1 MINHGTDPHCDPNDL
16 DWVNIDLTPLLFCN
30 YHCPY
35 CYNGFAREQP
45 FYTDKSVMWND
56 HHVDILLHQFS
67 EMKYK
72 LMIQILGGEPLFWK
86 PLNHLIEGLDKIDN
100 VKITRIYTNAYKK
113 LNNTTISPKLDM
125 VLDYHPMCTKNDTLF
140 YNAQYC
146 LDHNIQFRIK
156 MMLLQTPEA
165 KHNVEKFVKE
175 ATDLGFKDYLRT
187 AFLNNNQV
195 LMDPNYYSIEG
206 IPSFINYY
214 IKGKWVDEK
223 DLWKTN
229 LSFTGQKCHLNYIAI
244 RPAGEISQACLGIN
258 AHSNIFE
265 DMDFGKN
272 YKIPDVHCWVGYCG
286 ANCCTE
292 LIKVDEKEGDENG

>member
-72 LMIQILGGEPLFWK
+72 LIIQILGGEPLFWK

-113 LNNTTISPKLDM
+113 LDNTTISPKLDM

-175 ATDLGFKDYLRT
+175 ATNLGFRDYLRT

-244 RPAGEISQACLGIN
+244 RPAGEISQACLGVN

-272 YKIPDVHCWVGYCG
+272 YKIPDVHCWVDYCG

>member
-1 MINHGTDPHCDPNDL
+1 MISHCTDPHCDPNDL
-16 DWVNIDLTPLLFCN
+16 DWVHIDLTPLLFCN

-35 CYNGFAREQP
+35 CYNGFTREQP
-45 FYTDKSVMWND
+45 FYMDKSVMWND

-113 LNNTTISPKLDM
+113 LDNTTISPKLDM
-125 VLDYHPMCTKNDTLF
+125 VLDYHPMCTKNETLF
-140 YNAQYC
+140 YNAKYC

-175 ATDLGFKDYLRT
+175 ATDLGFRDYLRT
-187 AFLNNNQV
+187 AFINNNQV

-206 IPSFINYY
+206 IPSFVNYY
-214 IKGKWVDEK
+214 IKGKWIDEK

-244 RPAGEISQACLGIN
+244 RPAGEISQACFGVN

-272 YKIPDVHCWVGYCG
+272 YKIPDVHCWVNYCG

>member
-1 MINHGTDPHCDPNDL
+1 MISHGTDPHCNPEDP

-35 CYNGFAREQP
+35 CYNSFSKEKP
-45 FYTDKSVMWND
+45 FYSDKSVMWDD

-72 LMIQILGGEPLFWK
+72 LMIQVLGGEPLFWK

-113 LNNTTISPKLDM
+113 LDNTTISPKLDM
-125 VLDYHPMCTKNDTLF
+125 ILDYHPMCTKNDTLF

-175 ATDLGFKDYLRT
+175 ATDLGFRDYLRT

-223 DLWKTN
+223 I
-229 LSFTGQKCHLNYIAI
+229 Y
-244 RPAGEISQACLGIN
+244 
-258 AHSNIFE
+258 
-265 DMDFGKN
+265 GKQIYLLLVKN
-272 YKIPDVHCWVGYCG
+272 VI
-286 ANCCTE
+286 
-292 LIKVDEKEGDENG
+292 

>member
-1 MINHGTDPHCDPNDL
+1 MISHGTDPHCNPEDP

-35 CYNGFAREQP
+35 CYNSFSNEKP
-45 FYTDKSVMWND
+45 FYSDKSVMWDD
-56 HHVDILLHQFS
+56 HHVEILLHQFS

-72 LMIQILGGEPLFWK
+72 LMVQVLGGEPLFWK

-113 LNNTTISPKLDM
+113 LDNTTISPKLDM
-125 VLDYHPMCTKNDTLF
+125 ILDYHPMCTKNDTLF

-146 LDHNIQFRIK
+146 LDHNIQFKIK
-156 MMLLQTPEA
+156 LMLLQTPEA

-175 ATDLGFKDYLRT
+175 ATDLGFRDYLRT

-258 AHSNIFE
+258 THSNIFE

-272 YKIPDVHCWVGYCG
+272 YRIPDVHCWVDYCG

-292 LIKVDEKEGDENG
+292 LIKDDESEV

>member
-1 MINHGTDPHCDPNDL
+1 MISHGTDPHCNPEDP

-35 CYNGFAREQP
+35 CYNSFSNEKP
-45 FYTDKSVMWND
+45 FYSDKSVMWDD
-56 HHVDILLHQFS
+56 HHVEILLHQFS

-72 LMIQILGGEPLFWK
+72 LMVQVLGGEPLFWK

-113 LNNTTISPKLDM
+113 LDNTTISPKLDM
-125 VLDYHPMCTKNDTLF
+125 ILDYHPMCTKNDTLF

-146 LDHNIQFRIK
+146 LDHNIQFKIK
-156 MMLLQTPEA
+156 LMLLQTPEA

-175 ATDLGFKDYLRT
+175 ATDLGFRDYLRT
-187 AFLNNNQV
+187 AFLNNSQI

-258 AHSNIFE
+258 THSNIFE

-272 YKIPDVHCWVGYCG
+272 YRIPDVHCWVDYCG

-292 LIKVDEKEGDENG
+292 LIKDDESEV

>member
-1 MINHGTDPHCDPNDL
+1 
-16 DWVNIDLTPLLFCN
+16 
-30 YHCPY
+30 
-35 CYNGFAREQP
+35 
-45 FYTDKSVMWND
+45 MWDD

-72 LMIQILGGEPLFWK
+72 LMIQVLGGEPLFWK

-113 LNNTTISPKLDM
+113 LDNTTISPKLDM

-175 ATDLGFKDYLRT
+175 ATDLGFRDYLRT

-244 RPAGEISQACLGIN
+244 RPAGEISQACLGVN

-272 YKIPDVHCWVGYCG
+272 YRIPDVHCWVGYCG

-292 LIKVDEKEGDENG
+292 LIKVDEEEGDENG

>member
-72 LMIQILGGEPLFWK
+72 LIIQILGGEPLFWK

-113 LNNTTISPKLDM
+113 LDNTTISPKLDM

-175 ATDLGFKDYLRT
+175 ATNLGFRDYLRT

-244 RPAGEISQACLGIN
+244 RPAGEISQACLGVN

-272 YKIPDVHCWVGYCG
+272 YRIPDVHCWVDYCG

-292 LIKVDEKEGDENG
+292 LIKVDEEEGDENG